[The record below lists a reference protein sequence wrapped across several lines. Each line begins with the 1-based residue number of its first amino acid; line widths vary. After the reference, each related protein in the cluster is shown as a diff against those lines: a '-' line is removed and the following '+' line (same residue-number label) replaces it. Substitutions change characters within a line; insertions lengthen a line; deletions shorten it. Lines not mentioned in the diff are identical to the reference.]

1 MASSLPSPFTTIE
14 QTFVRPILDY
24 VDTAVANTAGLIS
37 GPLTAALTLY
47 VVVFGWQLMSGRMQ
61 APLAD
66 IAQRSIKIGVILAL
80 VLGGSNGLYA
90 SLVKTPLLTTI
101 PNEISQMVSGKTFQD
116 NESGFDGIVAAAGK
130 ASDQIW
136 DSVGYGSVTGAM
148 KAGFATFMLTVV
160 GYATAT
166 VGFTYAMYAKLAVGL
181 LLGLG
186 PIFIAFA
193 MFDATRRF
201 FDGWLSQVANFVI
214 LQVLIAASQLV
225 MVSAVTT
232 CLNAP
237 MTLAS
242 GGVIASAI
250 VTCLVMMGFF
260 SQLPTIA
267 HALVQGGTSLGFN
280 LAGAAAASR
289 WASTT
294 TGDYISRN
302 VHAAHVAHRDFA
314 RTNVAPTVTQRTW
327 ARLKDQSRGGFR
339 DHRQYA
345 GARGVRTSD
354 AQSSHPGLGTPG
366 SDRFEQLSSEKR

>member
-1 MASSLPSPFTTIE
+1 MASPLPSPFTTIE

-66 IAQRSIKIGVILAL
+66 VAQRSIKIGMILAL

-166 VGFTYAMYAKLAVGL
+166 VGFTFAMYAKLAVGL

-193 MFDATRRF
+193 LFDATRRF

-260 SQLPTIA
+260 SPT
-267 HALVQGGTSLGFN
+267 
-280 LAGAAAASR
+280 
-289 WASTT
+289 
-294 TGDYISRN
+294 
-302 VHAAHVAHRDFA
+302 
-314 RTNVAPTVTQRTW
+314 P
-327 ARLKDQSRGGFR
+327 
-339 DHRQYA
+339 DHRA
-345 GARGVRTSD
+345 CFGARGNEF
-354 AQSSHPGLGTPG
+354 GL
-366 SDRFEQLSSEKR
+366 